1 MNLDSAVQTFLA
13 EGRELLERMEQA
25 LLDLESRPA
34 DADLINEVFR
44 AAHTIKG
51 SAGLFGFDDI
61 VEFTHEVE
69 TLLDRIRD
77 GHIAVTPACVAVLL
91 ACVDHTAVILETI
104 AAGAQIDAA
113 TRAKGAALLAEVVR
127 LGSDGTEPPLPP
139 SIERQAT
146 TESGDSGWLSEH
158 WHISLRYGPD
168 VLRNGM
174 DPLSQLR
181 YLVTL
186 GEIVHLTTITDG
198 LPVVD
203 EMDPETCYLGFEIA
217 FRSAAEKSEID
228 AVFDFVR
235 ADAQIRLLPP
245 ASRVAEY
252 IDLINSLPEDPM
264 RLGEILVRCG
274 AVTRSEL
281 ELGLRQQA
289 AEQAR
294 TEEPPPRQIGEILT
308 QAGAV
313 DASVVA
319 AALEKQQT
327 KEHRQQEG
335 RLIRVNAEKLD
346 ELIDLVGELVIAG
359 ATTQTVARR
368 AGDLELLESTRVL
381 LQLVEDLRN
390 SVLTLRM
397 VQIGSTFQRFTRV
410 VRDVSRELGKDIDL
424 TISGA
429 DTELDK
435 SMVERIGDPLMHLVR
450 NAMDHGIESAEGRAA
465 VGKPARATL
474 GLNAYHDSGSIVIE
488 VSDDGGGLKRDRILQ
503 KAIERGIVSEGQA
516 LSDKEIDNLI
526 FAPGFSTAEHVSNLS
541 GRGVGMDVVRRN
553 IEALRGTVEID
564 SRPGLGTTVRIRLP
578 LTLAIIDGF
587 LVGVGKARYVI
598 PLDTMVECL
607 ECPAVMRRAAHSRG
621 YVDLRGE
628 ALPVLDIRDLFG
640 IEGERGRRANIVVVR
655 FGTMKA
661 GMIVDEL
668 VGESQTVIKPLGTM
682 FGSLTGISG
691 STILGSG
698 EVALILDV
706 AGLIQ
711 IAASSDR
718 ERRSTESVTQL
729 LQAGA

>member
-1 MNLDSAVQTFLA
+1 MNLDAAIQTFLA

-25 LLDLESRPA
+25 LLALEERPA
-34 DADLINEVFR
+34 DADLINEIFR

-51 SAGLFGFDDI
+51 SAGLFGFDAI

-77 GHIAVTPACVAVLL
+77 GHIAVTPACIALL
-91 ACVDHTAVILETI
+91 LGCVDHTGAILDPVV
-104 AAGAQIDAA
+104 AGGELDAA
-113 TRAKGAALLAEVVR
+113 TRTKGASLVADIAR
-127 LGSDGTEPPLPP
+127 LGGDH
-139 SIERQAT
+139 AT
-146 TESGDSGWLSEH
+146 SSAASFGDCAPGLREH
-158 WHISLRYGPD
+158 WHISLRYGPE

-174 DPLSQLR
+174 DPFSQLQ
-181 YLVTL
+181 YLATL
-186 GEIVHLTTITDG
+186 GEIVHLTTLTDA
-198 LPVVD
+198 LPAAAD
-203 EMDPETCYLGFEIA
+203 MDPEACYLGFEIA
-217 FRSAAEKSEID
+217 FRSAAEKRDID

-235 ADAQIRLLPP
+235 EDAQIRILPP
-245 ASRVAEY
+245 ASRVPEY
-252 IDLINSLPEDPM
+252 IDLINDLPEDPM

-281 ELGLRQQA
+281 ACGLQRQA
-289 AEQAR
+289 AEQAQVADAASR
-294 TEEPPPRQIGEILT
+294 PLGEVLT

-313 DASVVA
+313 HPAVVA
-319 AALEKQQT
+319 AALDKQQIRD
-327 KEHRQQEG
+327 HRSDES
-335 RLIRVNAEKLD
+335 RLIRVDAGKLD
-346 ELIDLVGELVIAG
+346 QLIDLVGELVIAG
-359 ATTQTVARR
+359 STTQTVARR
-368 AGDLELLESTRVL
+368 GGDLELLESTRVL

-424 TISGA
+424 TIRGG

-435 SMVERIGDPLMHLVR
+435 SMVDRIGDPLMHLVR
-450 NAMDHGIESAEGRAA
+450 NAMDHGIEPAAQRAA
-465 VGKPARATL
+465 GGKPPRASL
-474 GLNAYHDSGSIVIE
+474 DLNAFHDSGSIVIE
-488 VSDDGGGLKRDRILQ
+488 VSDDGGGLKRDRILR
-503 KAIERGIVSEGQA
+503 KAIERGIVTEGQG
-516 LSDKEIDNLI
+516 LTDKEIDNLI
-526 FAPGFSTAEHVSNLS
+526 FAPGFSTAEQVSNLS

-564 SRPGLGTTVRIRLP
+564 SRPDRGTTVRIRLP

-607 ECPAVMRRAAHSRG
+607 ECPPAIRRTAHSRG

-628 ALPVLDIRDLFG
+628 VLPVLEVRDLFAV
-640 IEGERGRRANIVVVR
+640 EGDRGRRANIVVVR

-668 VGESQTVIKPLGTM
+668 IGESQTVIKPLGAM
-682 FGSLTGISG
+682 FGALTGISG

-706 AGLIQ
+706 PGLLQ
-711 IAASSDR
+711 VAASPER
-718 ERRSTESVTQL
+718 ERLLRESALQPA
-729 LQAGA
+729 QAGP